1 MKSFIIPRYERPT
14 AGALTDYLTQS
25 VQAFSDVT
33 GIPVT
38 YFNTSNEI
46 VQEFNSS
53 KKICNMFEIYT
64 VTDGPCRRNLSSAGQ
79 FASRLGEPYIFM
91 CKSGLATIAIALII
105 DGNFEGYFLAG
116 PLIMGEIRNS
126 TYNNMCKYNNLTEPT
141 INLVKNY
148 MNGMPHYEPNTVSEL
163 ALLLYNSIIT
173 SVNGISDYTVMKE
186 QSSKE
191 NHVNENIQKLKS
203 RNTAIDY
210 PYDKEKELIDYVQEG
225 ETEKA
230 AETMVS
236 LLNTFS
242 ILEVCDLDSIR
253 NRTLWLF
260 AIILRATGNQ
270 ENNLNQFLNADTDVI
285 DRLGDASSFDEL
297 QKTAVDL
304 IRTITGN
311 MITSVY
317 HGQSQIIMRALQ
329 YVNKNYLHKISL
341 KDIERELNVNG
352 SYFST
357 LFKKEM

>member
-1 MKSFIIPRYERPT
+1 
-14 AGALTDYLTQS
+14 
-25 VQAFSDVT
+25 
-33 GIPVT
+33 
-38 YFNTSNEI
+38 
-46 VQEFNSS
+46 
-53 KKICNMFEIYT
+53 
-64 VTDGPCRRNLSSAGQ
+64 
-79 FASRLGEPYIFM
+79 
-91 CKSGLATIAIALII
+91 
-105 DGNFEGYFLAG
+105 
-116 PLIMGEIRNS
+116 
-126 TYNNMCKYNNLTEPT
+126 MCKYNNLTEPT

-260 AIILRATGNQ
+260 AIILRATDNQ

-357 LFKKEM
+357 LFKKEMGITFTRYVNHMKIANTCRLLTDTNMSIIEISMASGFDDQSYFTKAFSKEMGMTPNQYRARHR